1 MRHLWSEQDL
11 LSAAHSVL
19 SVLALFFVCQ
29 IAVGC
34 TKKPEVAVVEVLL
47 GSVEENVSG
56 VNSGTVKAE
65 QLAELAF
72 GAVGRV
78 REVNVQLGE
87 RVAKGAIIAQ
97 IENGDLRSK
106 LDVAQEE
113 LARAKTL
120 QQSQAASRSN
130 VIQAQGN
137 YDAAVT
143 AYEKSLI
150 RAPFEGIVAEKNLEV
165 GQLSQIT
172 AVLPLAP
179 IRLIDTEPRYVTV
192 EIDEVDLP
200 KVRLGMEA
208 RIKVLA
214 VRREPFKAV
223 VRKVIPFV
231 SSVREQDRT
240 SQVELAVESGGI
252 LLPAGASADVEIVTA
267 TKSGVAV
274 VPSRTV
280 LGRGSGRYVFTL
292 HGVKVSKTAV
302 AVGLTGYNLTEIVSG
317 IKIGEQVVMPSD
329 KTDLVD
335 GLAVT
340 IKR

>member
-1 MRHLWSEQDL
+1 MQAGRCAVCIVACL
-11 LSAAHSVL
+11 LL
-19 SVLALFFVCQ
+19 VLAC
-29 IAVGC
+29 GC
-34 TKKPEVAVVEVLL
+34 KKKPEVTVVPVARGE
-47 GSVEENVSG
+47 VEETVAG

-78 REVNVQLGE
+78 REVNVHLGE
-87 RVAKGAIIAQ
+87 RVPKGMILAQ
-97 IENGDLRSK
+97 IENGDLKSR
-106 LDVAQEE
+106 LDVAEEE
-113 LARAKTL
+113 LARARTL

-150 RAPFEGIVAEKNLEV
+150 RAVFEGIVAEKNLEV

-172 AVLPLAP
+172 AVIPLAP
-179 IRLIDTEPRYVTV
+179 IRLIDTQPRYVTV

-208 RIKVLA
+208 RVKVLA
-214 VRREPFKAV
+214 VRREPFKAM

-240 SQVELAVESGGI
+240 TAVELEVESQGI

-267 TKSGVAV
+267 IKRDVV
-274 VPSRTV
+274 IVPSRTI
-280 LGRGSGRYVFTL
+280 LGRGTGRYVFTL
-292 HGVKVSKTAV
+292 RGARASKVPV
-302 AVGLTGYNLTEIVSG
+302 VVGLSGYSVSEIVSG
-317 IKIGEQVVMPSD
+317 LSSNDQIVMPSE
-329 KTDLVD
+329 KVDLHD
-335 GLAVT
+335 GLEVVV
-340 IKR
+340 RQ